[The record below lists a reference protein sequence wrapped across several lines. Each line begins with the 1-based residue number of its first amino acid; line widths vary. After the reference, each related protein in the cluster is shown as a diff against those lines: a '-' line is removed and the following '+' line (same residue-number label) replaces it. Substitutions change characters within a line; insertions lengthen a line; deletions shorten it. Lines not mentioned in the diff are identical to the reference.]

1 MNLELPLAAICF
13 LVPHVVP
20 SVPGLR
26 PWLIE
31 KFGRVG
37 YLSGYVALSAVT
49 FIWLIVAGLRAPYV
63 GLWALSAWQVVVT
76 LMLVALGCMLLV
88 AGLATPNPLSLTL
101 RRADVDEAKGA
112 ILRATRH
119 PLLWALGLWGLSH
132 VLVNGD
138 VASVLLFGMLA
149 IFALGY
155 MPLLDRRVQK
165 ARGIEE
171 WQRLSAGS
179 SNMLFAAYFR
189 NHSRPLVDRTLIL
202 SVIGGFALFFLL
214 LYLHGPVIGVNPLG
228 SVL

>member
-26 PWLIE
+26 PWLIG
-31 KFGRVG
+31 KLGRVG
-37 YLSGYVALSAVT
+37 YLSAYVALSAIT

-63 GLWALSAWQVVVT
+63 GLWVLSAWQVFVT
-76 LMLVALGCMLLV
+76 LILVALGCVLLV
-88 AGLATPNPLSLTL
+88 AGLATPNPLSLSL
-101 RRADVDEAKGA
+101 RPADVDEATGA

-138 VASVLLFGMLA
+138 VASIMLFGMLA

-155 MPLLDRRVQK
+155 MPLLDRRMQK
-165 ARGIEE
+165 ARGMED

-189 NHSRPLVDRTLIL
+189 NHSRPLVDRTLLL

-214 LYLHGPVIGVNPLG
+214 LYLHGPIIGVNPLG
-228 SVL
+228 SIL